1 MENDKMPNFNTRIEE
16 KLRNYPTSVQDIA
29 RRAIESARKLDAA
42 KLATML
48 EVKVK
53 HVDDF

>member
-1 MENDKMPNFNTRIEE
+1 MPNFNTRIEE

-53 HVDDF
+53 STARKEVKK